1 MIFDHRTYVC
11 RPGTIKAYLAIYE
24 KMGAAVQ
31 KKHLGEPV
39 LWATTEVGDVNAFVH
54 IWAYKDLADRTAK
67 RARMWADPEWLAY
80 VAEVGKISAL
90 QSQHNQIL
98 NAQPFMKTPTL
109 S

>member
-11 RPGTIKAYLAIYE
+11 KPGTLKPHIALYE
-24 KMGAAVQ
+24 KMGAATQ

-80 VAEVGKISAL
+80 VAESNKLGAL
-90 QSQHNQIL
+90 QSQENKIL
-98 NAQPFMKTPTL
+98 VAQPIMKLPAVT
-109 S
+109 